1 MKHEVAKDLPKKT
14 EKIIDEQMPSLQAGS
29 YHEVITSAKSGH
41 AGKSKLEMIHQ
52 MRSIS
57 LHPNYG
63 KFEKEDSGDNF
74 IGDSARLK
82 VMVEILESIHAKSEK
97 VLIFIESLAM
107 QEWLAYFLKEHF
119 NLPKYP
125 LRIYGNTSADKR
137 TKIVAQFQ
145 SDENKGFDV
154 LLLSPKAAGVGLTL
168 TAATNVI
175 HLTRWWNPAVEDQC
189 TDRVYR
195 IGQDKEVTV
204 FIPRAIH
211 PLYGNESFDCLL
223 HEILEN
229 KRALSREMLV
239 PMESAGD
246 IDYIFGKSTS

>member
-1 MKHEVAKDLPKKT
+1 
-14 EKIIDEQMPSLQAGS
+14 
-29 YHEVITSAKSGH
+29 
-41 AGKSKLEMIHQ
+41 
-52 MRSIS
+52 
-57 LHPNYG
+57 
-63 KFEKEDSGDNF
+63 
-74 IGDSARLK
+74 
-82 VMVEILESIHAKSEK
+82 
-97 VLIFIESLAM
+97 M

>member
-1 MKHEVAKDLPKKT
+1 M
-14 EKIIDEQMPSLQAGS
+14 
-29 YHEVITSAKSGH
+29 
-41 AGKSKLEMIHQ
+41 
-52 MRSIS
+52 
-57 LHPNYG
+57 
-63 KFEKEDSGDNF
+63 
-74 IGDSARLK
+74 
-82 VMVEILESIHAKSEK
+82 
-97 VLIFIESLAM
+97 
-107 QEWLAYFLKEHF
+107 
-119 NLPKYP
+119 
-125 LRIYGNTSADKR
+125 
-137 TKIVAQFQ
+137 
-145 SDENKGFDV
+145 
-154 LLLSPKAAGVGLTL
+154 TL
-168 TAATNVI
+168 TAAANVI

-246 IDYIFGKSTS
+246 IDYIFGKSTG